1 MSKANGDGS
10 MTQTVEQI
18 AREIV
23 AREGG
28 FVNDPDDPGGA
39 TNYGVT
45 IGTMRRLGIDLDGDG
60 DVDIADVKNLTRKRA
75 ERIFIDHYF
84 RRPGIS
90 KLPLILQASV
100 FDMYVNSGS
109 NAVKI
114 LQRMLR
120 GLGYDI
126 GVDGQIG
133 PQTTRIAHKAFKDHG
148 EGLFSS
154 YGIARRNYYFR
165 LADRRPASRKYARTR
180 AGGKGGWIKR
190 AEEFMTPEFRL
201 SDAEFKARVAAWG

>member
-1 MSKANGDGS
+1 MYSVKD
-10 MTQTVEQI
+10 I

-39 TNYGVT
+39 TNFGVT
-45 IGTMRRLGIDLDGDG
+45 IHTMRRLRIDLNHDGS
-60 DVDIADVKNLTRKRA
+60 VDQRDLRSLTQDDA
-75 ERIFIDHYF
+75 IDIFIQHYF
-84 RRPGIS
+84 HA
-90 KLPLILQASV
+90 PLIGGLPDALHPSV
-100 FDMYVNSGS
+100 FDMYVNAGG

-114 LQRMLR
+114 LQRLLR
-120 GLGYDI
+120 TMGYI
-126 GVDGQIG
+126 IAVDGALG
-133 PQTTRIAHKAFKDHG
+133 PQSHAAAHDAYAKAPLELVDA
-148 EGLFSS
+148 

-190 AEEFMTPEFRL
+190 AEEFIAPKYHL
-201 SDAEFKARVAAWG
+201 SNSDFSERTASWG